1 MDREQFLEQ
10 LAAPAGGKENI
21 GLCDFRSGCLSVTV
35 KDRSVIDL
43 NAIRG
48 LPGVADAELLR
59 SRLRITLDQTIMEEL
74 QMAKKEDYGALAKQI
89 LSLVGGAENVSNAT
103 HCATRL
109 RFNRCHQGPGRCCG
123 RCSGKRP
130 VSGDYWCRGHA
141 GVREA
146 QRDAGHRPCR
156 RSPRS

>member
-21 GLCDFRSGCLSVTV
+21 GLCDFRSGYLSVTV

-59 SRLRITLDQTIMEEL
+59 SRLRITPDQTIMEEL

-103 HCATRL
+103 HC
-109 RFNRCHQGPGRCCG
+109 
-123 RCSGKRP
+123 
-130 VSGDYWCRGHA
+130 V
-141 GVREA
+141 
-146 QRDAGHRPCR
+146 
-156 RSPRS
+156 